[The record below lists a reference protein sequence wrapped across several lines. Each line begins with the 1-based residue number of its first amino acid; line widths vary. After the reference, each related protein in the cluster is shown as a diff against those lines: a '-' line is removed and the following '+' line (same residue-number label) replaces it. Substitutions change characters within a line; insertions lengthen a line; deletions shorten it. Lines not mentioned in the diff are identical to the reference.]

1 MNIQEKFK
9 SLRITNY
16 WMFPT
21 VMSRK
26 ENLPLVKEM
35 IEIITDRKIDEI
47 SLCGSEV
54 SEQPLYGRKGVRFD
68 VKFVGDAVTYILEMQ
83 NYDEYIWNR
92 AMVYTSAEILKQM
105 QGKGGYEEYP
115 HTCVIFI
122 CTKKVDG
129 ENGAK
134 HVFYQIEEVDG
145 KVLKKKVENL
155 IIALNTSGESEDP
168 RLQALLRYFY
178 KNEVSD
184 SLTRELEEAVERIKI
199 DGLMLESYMTFDE
212 VIEQEKAEAV
222 KEAKERAEKAEK
234 EKAVAE
240 QAKAEAEAKIR
251 ELEEEKQNIIEQN
264 KIEIC
269 KNALSMGL
277 PVEMIVDL
285 TGFSKDAIEKIQKSL

>member
-1 MNIQEKFK
+1 MNVQEKFK
-9 SLRITNY
+9 SLKITNY

-35 IEIITDRKIDEI
+35 IEIITERKINTI
-47 SLCGSEV
+47 CLCGSEV

-68 VKFVGDAVTYILEMQ
+68 VKFVGDAVTYIVEMQ

-105 QGKGGYEEYP
+105 QGKAGYEEYP

-122 CTKKVDG
+122 CTEKID
-129 ENGAK
+129 ETSGAK
-134 HVFYQIEEVDG
+134 HVFYQVEEVDG
-145 KVLKKKVENL
+145 KVLKKKKENL
-155 IIALNTSGESEDP
+155 IIALNTSGESKNP
-168 RLQALLRYFY
+168 RLDALLRYFY

-184 SLTRELEEAVERIKI
+184 GLTQKLEEAVERIKI

-222 KEAKERAEKAEK
+222 KQAKERAEKAEREK
-234 EKAVAE
+234 EKAE
-240 QAKAEAEAKIR
+240 KAKEEAEEKIR
-251 ELEEEKQNIIEQN
+251 KLEQEKTET
-264 KIEIC
+264 C
-269 KNALSMGL
+269 KKAMAMGL
-277 PVEMIVDL
+277 PVDMIVEL
-285 TGFSKDAIEKIQKSL
+285 TGFRKEEIEKIQNMK